1 MALFEKRYTNKV
13 LLDDTEKLTSVIE
26 NARTIDGHT
35 VCVFRY
41 YAPSFSIY
49 ISLSLPFS
57 PFCFSLSPPLLSL
70 SFSVYPVINSTCLS
84 RLAKTTVEIF
94 LFFPAKISYILSLLT
109 FVSFVYIY
117 TNIHAI
123 WVVHGQLQRCANAL
137 LNFIFAHSPTLHQI
151 ISRMLRNV
159 ICTFRNT

>member
-35 VCVFRY
+35 VCVPVLRSLFLY
-41 YAPSFSIY
+41 LY
-49 ISLSLPFS
+49 ISLPAFLPLLFL
-57 PFCFSLSPPLLSL
+57 SLSPPLLSL
-70 SFSVYPVINSTCLS
+70 SSVYPVINSTCLS

-94 LFFPAKISYILSLLT
+94 LFFPVKISYILSLLT

-123 WVVHGQLQRCANAL
+123 WMVHGQLQRCANAL